1 MYVLEGTLVTQGGRY
16 GPGTFVW
23 FPEGLEME
31 HGATPEC
38 DVTVLFVTNKP
49 FEIRYV

>member
-1 MYVLEGTLVTQGGRY
+1 MYVLEGTLVTHAGRH

-23 FPEGLEME
+23 CPEGLEME
-31 HGATPEC
+31 HGATPES
-38 DVTVLFVTNKP
+38 DVTVLFITNKP